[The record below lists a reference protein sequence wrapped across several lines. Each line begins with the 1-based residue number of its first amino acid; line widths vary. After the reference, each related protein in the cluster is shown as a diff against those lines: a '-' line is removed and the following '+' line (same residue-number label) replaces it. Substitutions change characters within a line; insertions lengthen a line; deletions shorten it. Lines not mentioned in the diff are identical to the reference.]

1 MRRRPCLGR
10 HGFSLIELLLV
21 LILLGLIA
29 GVAAPA
35 TGRLLDQLAFR
46 KETGALL
53 AQLRAARLLAT
64 GTGQVVSVGISGHD
78 LWQAE
83 GKEEPQPLASSETL
97 AVHFDPATI
106 TFYPEGFA
114 TPAVIKVSRG
124 KKAARFTID
133 PLTGLPVRES

>member
-1 MRRRPCLGR
+1 MRNLGR

-21 LILLGLIA
+21 LILLGAIA

-64 GTGQVVSVGISGHD
+64 GKGSAITVGINGDSG
-78 LWQAE
+78 LWQAQ
-83 GKEEPQPLASSETL
+83 GTDDPQPLTSHDKLT
-97 AVHFDPATI
+97 VRFDPATI

-114 TPAVIKVSRG
+114 TPAVITVSRG

-133 PLTGLPVRES
+133 PLTGMPVRES

>member
-1 MRRRPCLGR
+1 MATDRR
-10 HGFSLIELLLV
+10 GFSLIELLLV
-21 LILLGLIA
+21 LILLGAIA

-64 GTGQVVSVGISGHD
+64 GKGKAISVGVANENG

-83 GKEEPQPLASSETL
+83 GSEEPHPLASDGDLT
-97 AVHFDPATI
+97 VRFDPTTI

-114 TPAVIKVSRG
+114 TPAIIRVSRG

-133 PLTGLPVRES
+133 PLTGLPVRDS